1 MIDLTIILPTK
12 NSEKYIRFFLDS
24 LKRQDY
30 QNFMLFVADSQSKD
44 KTIEIIKSYNFNLK
58 IVSTKDRNAEEGI
71 NNCLKL
77 IETKFFGILMSDD
90 VLGETNYISQLINTL
105 NSGADIALPNSGN
118 IIKNKFKTNNQKD
131 EFGRLMYHNVSPD
144 IGWFA
149 KKTVLNEGLF
159 TEKYKMATAYHFLLR
174 LQKKKYIFKRNRNIY
189 YYFRVGGNS
198 FQNAILAYY
207 EQTKISKQFGANVF
221 LVYTI
226 FIVNFFKYV
235 IKYKLFKF
243 YFKV

>member
-159 TEKYKMATAYHFLLR
+159 TEKYKLATAYHFLLR

-207 EQTKISKQFGANVF
+207 EQTKISKQFGGNVF